1 MASIHNAATTF
12 DFLAVNCVPESHVW
26 TEQKDYPVVPE
37 SAGND
42 AVPVVDMAD
51 GTEGAIA
58 AVAQVAEEWGG
69 FLLVGHGVPIELL
82 VRVEEQIKCLLARP
96 APEKE
101 RAARGG
107 DFKNGYG
114 VPPYALYF
122 SKLMWSEGY
131 TFSAAN
137 VRSEF
142 RRIWPDGGDEYMRF
156 CDVMEEFHKEMR
168 ALGEKVL
175 DMFYKVLGLSA
186 DHIAGGGVERQ
197 IRDTMTATMRLNMY
211 PKCPEPERAIGLA
224 AHTDSVFFT
233 FIMQNLVPGLQF
245 LRRGPDRWVTV
256 PAQPGALPVLIGD
269 LFHVLTNGRFHNV
282 LHRAVVNQDRERV
295 SVAYLIGPPKDMKVA
310 PLDVATRQGSK
321 AAFRVVTWPEYMV
334 AREKTFWNDGA
345 ALKMLRVT
353 EDEGDAELAQGMNK

>member
-1 MASIHNAATTF
+1 MASVQNAAATF

-51 GTEGAIA
+51 GTDGAIA
-58 AVAQVAEEWGG
+58 AMARAAEEWGG

-82 VRVEEQIKCLLARP
+82 ARVEEQIKCLFPRP

-101 RAARGG
+101 QAARGG
-107 DFKNGYG
+107 GFKNGYG

-122 SKLMWSEGY
+122 SQLMWSEGY
-131 TFSAAN
+131 TFSAGD

-142 RRIWPDGGDEYMRF
+142 RRIWPDGGNDYLRF
-156 CDVMEEFHKEMR
+156 CDVMEEFHREMR
-168 ALGEKVL
+168 ALGDKVL
-175 DMFYKVLGLSA
+175 DMFYKALGHSA
-186 DHIAGGGVERQ
+186 DQIAGGEVERQ
-197 IRDTMTATMRLNMY
+197 IRDTLTATMHLNMY

-233 FIMQNLVPGLQF
+233 LIMQSLVPGLQL

-256 PAQPGALPVLIGD
+256 PAQPGALAVVIGD
-269 LFHVLTNGRFHNV
+269 LFHVLTNGRFHSV
-282 LHRAVVNQDRERV
+282 LHRVLVNQDRERV
-295 SVAYLIGPPKDMKVA
+295 SVPYLLGLPQDMKVA
-310 PLDVATRQGSK
+310 PLDAAICPRRK
-321 AAFRVVTWPEYMV
+321 AAFRGVTWWQYMV
-334 AREKTFWNDGA
+334 IREKMFGKDA
-345 ALKMLRVT
+345 SALTMLRVT
-353 EDEGDAELAQGMNK
+353 EDEGDAELAQGMN

>member
-1 MASIHNAATTF
+1 MASIQNAATTF

-42 AVPVVDMAD
+42 AVPVVDMERD
-51 GTEGAIA
+51 TDGAIA
-58 AVAQVAEEWGG
+58 TVAQAAEEWGG

-96 APEKE
+96 APDKE

-107 DFKNGYG
+107 EFKNGYG
-114 VPPYALYF
+114 MPPYALYF

-142 RRIWPDGGDEYMRF
+142 RRIWPDGGDEYIRF

-168 ALGEKVL
+168 SLGEKVL
-175 DMFYKVLGLSA
+175 DMFYKALGLSA
-186 DHIAGGGVERQ
+186 DHIAGGEVERQ
-197 IRDTMTATMRLNMY
+197 IRDMMTATMRLNMY

-233 FIMQNLVPGLQF
+233 FIMQSLVPGLQL
-245 LRRGPDRWVTV
+245 LRRGPDRIASASPW
-256 PAQPGALPVLIGD
+256 
-269 LFHVLTNGRFHNV
+269 LTLSAR
-282 LHRAVVNQDRERV
+282 
-295 SVAYLIGPPKDMKVA
+295 PKDMKVA
-310 PLDVATRQGSK
+310 QLDTAIHPGSK
-321 AAFRVVTWPEYMV
+321 AMFRVVTWPEYMV
-334 AREKTFWNDGA
+334 AREKTFWNDGS
-345 ALKMLRVT
+345 ALTMLRVT
-353 EDEGDAELAQGMNK
+353 EDEGDAQLA